1 MRVKPWSVFRVA
13 LALSG
18 LWLVGYVAYRYT
30 LFNPPDHGTVY
41 AYVLDA
47 SLVLAVV
54 GMALAASPYLLHRA
68 EGRSGLALRGA
79 LTLYGGIWMATG
91 VGCVVSLTKGIAA
104 APLGGT
110 VDMIHML
117 SDHIFLPLSVGILA
131 WAPGWLARTLGAPE
145 EEGDGVVLSESGL
158 AVGEAG
164 AGRTGRG

>member
-1 MRVKPWSVFRVA
+1 MRVRPWSVFRVA

-18 LWLVGYVAYRYT
+18 LWLVGYVVYRYT

-41 AYVLDA
+41 AYILDA

-68 EGRSGLALRGA
+68 EGRSGLALKGA
-79 LTLYGGIWMATG
+79 LTVYGGIWMATG
-91 VGCVVSLTKGIAA
+91 VGCVVSLTKAIGV

-110 VDMIHML
+110 VDMVHML
-117 SDHIFLPLSVGILA
+117 SDHVFLPLSVGILA
-131 WAPGWLARTLGAPE
+131 WAPGWLARKLGAPE
-145 EEGDGVVLSESGL
+145 EAGGGVALSRRGL

-164 AGRTGRG
+164 GGRSGGG